1 MFGPSIPSM
10 QRSSPVTNNSQNR
23 LNILGII
30 VILMILAI
38 GVSLVY
44 LFTYQNLL
52 VPVALLFWSFLYAS
66 SVMFLTG
73 SEEKI
78 SSIHLVVTFFLLSIL
93 IYLLL
98 GALLWVGTSI
108 AFLVFTAVA
117 LFEIIR
123 RLVKVVFPKPS

>member
-1 MFGPSIPSM
+1 M